1 MIHAWDG
8 IDASQAQKYIKD
20 LDNMLL
26 NVLNVND
33 SIFVNIWH
41 FSIEKG
47 LLYRKQMIY
56 QPCIVMYNVGVN
68 SKSI

>member
-33 SIFVNIWH
+33 FIFVNIWH